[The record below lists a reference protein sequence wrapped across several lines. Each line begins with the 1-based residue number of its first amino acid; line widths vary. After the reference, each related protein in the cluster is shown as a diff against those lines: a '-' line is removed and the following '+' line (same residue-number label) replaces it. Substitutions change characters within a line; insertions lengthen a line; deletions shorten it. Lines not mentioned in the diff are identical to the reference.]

1 MVPQRCASAGGPT
14 TSAFLAGSRCR
25 AEGSGEGPEVVVA
38 RLPFAGRGGPVQGV
52 RMMGVGQDVA
62 VEYLGE
68 LAVVVV
74 GELPVGCPFGLG
86 VVHRPE
92 ADPVIARKRT
102 DAGGFLLP
110 PVGQRVGLGMSG
122 LVDDQEP
129 AAVGVLYVDQV
140 PLVRDLP
147 VCWHTD
153 REPAR
158 VAIPGEST

>member
-1 MVPQRCASAGGPT
+1 
-14 TSAFLAGSRCR
+14 
-25 AEGSGEGPEVVVA
+25 
-38 RLPFAGRGGPVQGV
+38 
-52 RMMGVGQDVA
+52 MMGVGQDVA

-86 VVHRPE
+86 VVHRLE

-140 PLVRDLP
+140 PLVGDLLITAGLLGATTTRPFRREIP
-147 VCWHTD
+147 VPQGD
-153 REPAR
+153 AAPADGFCGLC
-158 VAIPGEST
+158 VGQNESHR

>member
-1 MVPQRCASAGGPT
+1 MVPPRPQHPGSARRRRIRNVSVLGWFP
-14 TSAFLAGSRCR
+14 L
-25 AEGSGEGPEVVVA
+25 
-38 RLPFAGRGGPVQGV
+38 QGV
-52 RMMGVGQDVA
+52 SMMGVGQDVA

-86 VVHRPE
+86 VVHRLQ

-102 DAGGFLLP
+102 EAGGSLLP

-129 AAVGVLYVDQV
+129 AAVGALYVDQV
-140 PLVRDLP
+140 PLV
-147 VCWHTD
+147 
-153 REPAR
+153 
-158 VAIPGEST
+158 G